1 MKATIW
7 ALISPILEISI
18 SLITKEVN
26 WYLLLMEIYKY
37 ERIIEKTFEVAE

>member
-26 WYLLLMEIYKY
+26 WYLLLMEI
-37 ERIIEKTFEVAE
+37 